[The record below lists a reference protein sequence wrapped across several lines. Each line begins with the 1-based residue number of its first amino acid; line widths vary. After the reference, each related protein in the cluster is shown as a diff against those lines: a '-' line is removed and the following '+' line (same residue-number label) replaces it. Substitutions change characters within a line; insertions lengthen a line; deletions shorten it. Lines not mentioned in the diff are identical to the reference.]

1 MKEKNSRHDRLALR
15 LSIIISRLLS
25 GEILSLRTLA
35 EEFGVSERTIQRDFY
50 QRLSHLDLV
59 SEHDGYRLS
68 GRLNASRPPDIFTF
82 LQKVGLSG
90 YFPGLTRKTV
100 NNLIRSDLH
109 YPCLACHNTIEAHP
123 TSAECFYRIIQSI
136 TTMVGIQIHKIDG
149 TSLFI
154 EPYRLVLN
162 QEKWYLIGCHL
173 SQLNVIPL
181 NHIFSVTITDVSF
194 SRQKDICHLS
204 SKAEFIQGLPY
215 FDYFQH
221 IMVEMS
227 TAL

>member
-15 LSIIISRLLS
+15 LSIIITRLLS

-35 EEFGVSERTIQRDFY
+35 EEFGVSERTIQRDFH

-59 SEHDGYRLS
+59 SGHGGYRLS
-68 GRLNASRPPDIFTF
+68 GHLSATRQPDIFTF

-109 YPCLACHNTIEAHP
+109 YPCLAWHNTIEAHP
-123 TSAECFYRIIQSI
+123 TSAECFYRIIHSI
-136 TTMVGIQIHKIDG
+136 TATVGIQIHKTDK

-162 QEKWYLIGCHL
+162 QEKWYLIGCNL
-173 SQLNVIPL
+173 SELNVIPL
-181 NHIFSVTITDVSF
+181 NHIFSVTVTEIPF
-194 SRQKDICHLS
+194 FRQKDICHLS
-204 SKAEFIQGLPY
+204 SKAEFIQSLPY
-215 FDYFQH
+215 FNYFQRLLAK
-221 IMVEMS
+221 MG
-227 TAL
+227 TTP